1 MTSARKRNAGVAVV
15 VTLMATVV
23 TVDALSLDGT

>member
-1 MTSARKRNAGVAVV
+1 MTGARKRNAGVAVV
-15 VTLMATVV
+15 VTAMATVV